1 MKSIIYILLIVVP
14 FNLLSQEKK
23 ITIIN
28 TDTTIANTNKH
39 PEYWRLL
46 GNVVFKHNNTQM
58 FCDSAYHF
66 LNENKIKAFGNITIN
81 QGDSIMLYGEALTYY
96 GNINNIEIRRN
107 VRLIDNSMT
116 LSTQLLNYNLHSNI
130 GHYPNKGIIKDSDKT
145 ITSKNGEY
153 YSNQHKFIFQDS
165 VILKENDY
173 TILTNNMHYLINNQT
188 TLFFGPSY
196 IISNNKTIYCEKGW
210 YNTNTNI
217 SQFEENNYVLTKN
230 YILRGDS
237 LYYNQNTKYGK
248 AINNIELID
257 TTQNITIFGDLAEY
271 FENNETTK
279 ITKSPYLELIEDTD
293 TLFVSSDLFI
303 NKRTKQEQ
311 IILAYNNVKLF
322 KRNLQGKCDSLSYDM
337 SKIKM
342 IDNPILWAGNYQITA
357 DTIELFITK
366 NNINKVLLRTNPMII
381 SKEDSTDYNQIKGKE
396 IIIFF
401 KEKEIY
407 KIDAI
412 GNGQSI
418 LVVNDDD
425 KNRIGLNYI
434 ESSEIS
440 LLFKNNEI
448 NHITYKSTPIS
459 ITTPY
464 NDLQEDDRFLK
475 GFLSRYHERPL
486 KKENIIIQ

>member
-1 MKSIIYILLIVVP
+1 LKSTIYILLIVVP
-14 FNLLSQEKK
+14 FNLLSQERK
-23 ITIIN
+23 IIIIN

-66 LNENKIKAFGNITIN
+66 LNENKIKAFGNIVIN
-81 QGDSIMLYGEALTYY
+81 QGDSIMVYGEVLTYH
-96 GNINNIEIRRN
+96 GNINNIEIRKN
-107 VRLIDNSMT
+107 VRLIDKSMT
-116 LSTQLLNYNLHSNI
+116 LSTQLLNYNLQSNI
-130 GHYPNKGIIKDSDKT
+130 GNYPNKGIIKDHDKT

-153 YSNQHKFIFQDS
+153 YSNQHKFIFKDS
-165 VILKENDY
+165 VILKQNNY

-196 IISNNKTIYCEKGW
+196 IISSNKTIYCEKGW

-257 TTQNITIFGDLAEY
+257 TTQNITIFGNLAEY

-279 ITKSPYLELIEDTD
+279 ITKSPYLELIEDAD
-293 TLFVSSDLFI
+293 TLFISSDLFI
-303 NKRTKQEQ
+303 NKKTKQEQ

-357 DTIELFITK
+357 DTIEIFITN
-366 NNINKVLLRTNPMII
+366 NNINKVILKTNPMII
-381 SKEDSTDYNQIKGKE
+381 SKEDSADYNQIKGKK
-396 IIIFF
+396 IVIFF

-407 KIDAI
+407 KIDVI

-418 LVVNDDD
+418 LIVKDDD
-425 KNRIGLNYI
+425 KNKIGLNYI

-448 NHITYKSTPIS
+448 NNITYKSTPNS

-464 NDLQEDDRFLK
+464 NDLEEDNRFLK
-475 GFLSRYHERPL
+475 SFLSRYHERPL
-486 KKENIIIQ
+486 KKEDIFIQ